1 MKKIFNISLLLGVII
16 AGTMALSNL
25 ARADDRGVTVTG
37 LATGSSVTQ
46 VSQDASRASDSSCA
60 TAAGSARAGAQV
72 TREPNAITI
81 VGVGSGAA
89 GVDTNRVQGSTTGSG
104 MVMLRISWGSG
115 GSRDSHPGTVANR
128 DNRTGASDRG
138 RGVASPPGAPEM
150 PGDVMFG
157 SGFLVLG
164 FGLLLYRKRLW

>member
-1 MKKIFNISLLLGVII
+1 MKKILNIALLLGVIMG
-16 AGTMALSNL
+16 GTLILSDL
-25 ARADDRGVTVTG
+25 ARADDRVTVTG

-46 VSQDASRASDSSCA
+46 VSQDNRASDSSCA
-60 TAAGSARAGAQV
+60 TASGSAGAQV
-72 TREPNAITI
+72 TREPNALTI

-89 GVDTNRVQGSTTGSG
+89 GVDTQRIQGSTTGSG
-104 MVMLRISWGSG
+104 LVMLRISWGSG
-115 GSRDSHPGTVANR
+115 NRSGVSSPTASRDSRGV
-128 DNRTGASDRG
+128 ASDRS

-164 FGLLLYRKRLW
+164 FGLLLYRRRVW